1 MPISFTENFG
11 FPLLGTG
18 SSNWGAGINGALE
31 RLDIEIKA
39 AQTPLVLR
47 NTTLDN
53 LIIRETGETVL
64 KHFTL

>member
-1 MPISFTENFG
+1 MAISYTDNFG
-11 FPLLGTG
+11 FPLLDTG

-31 RLDIEIKA
+31 RLDVEVKA

-47 NTTLDN
+47 NDLDN